1 MILTVPAEFNV
12 PDPIMAPSAKKVTVP
27 VGIPP
32 VAEETFAVIVR
43 GWNCGSDAEERM
55 TAVLVVPVV
64 TVTLSAGAV
73 LAA

>member
-1 MILTVPAEFNV
+1 MLATPAAFNV
-12 PDPIMAPSAKKVTVP
+12 PAPIMAPSAKNVTVP

-32 VAEETFAVIVR
+32 VAEETFALIVT
-43 GWNCGSDAEERM
+43 GWNCGSDADERM
-55 TAVLVVPVV
+55 TAVVVVPVV